1 MEINLFHL
9 QGFQKSLIH
18 RLQMLKFQVKP
29 EVDSFPS
36 LSPPFVN
43 VQWRKCILL
52 GTKLLLSSIFD
63 SPTSNNN
70 NTSYTSNT
78 SNTRNASNESY
89 ACNTS
94 NISNTSNSGQAGP
107 KPMKAHLFHLSLS
120 FFNCDMFAKP
130 IQTFQPTKR
139 DVRNCCHKTTHFAN
153 KLALTLYI

>member
-1 MEINLFHL
+1 MKTNLFHL

-63 SPTSNNN
+63 SPTSNN
-70 NTSYTSNT
+70 TSYTRNT

-94 NISNTSNSGQAGP
+94 NTSNSRRAGP
-107 KPMKAHLFHLSLS
+107 RPMKAHLFQLSLS
-120 FFNCDMFAKP
+120 FFTCDMYANTDFITDKERRP
-130 IQTFQPTKR
+130 KLLQRNNTFCQ
-139 DVRNCCHKTTHFAN
+139 
-153 KLALTLYI
+153 